1 MGEELNELSKKKKE
15 IVLVLVVSYD
25 IIIIDKKK
33 KTDIMEIKT
42 EEIMERQ
49 MIALM
54 KDVELNV
61 VGCDVVVCK
70 IQSVLQQHC
79 RKKLLKTSLSGTQLI
94 IYREDREV
102 REEERKLSIIII
114 SYEKKDEKNENDS
127 MSVVI
132 RLILLGFVLVLIS
145 SEAGEK
151 PKQRKNSILTLEL
164 FIFSLF
170 YPLLILSFLK
180 KKEMRK

>member
-1 MGEELNELSKKKKE
+1 MGEELNELSKKKE
-15 IVLVLVVSYD
+15 IVLVILVVSYD
-25 IIIIDKKK
+25 IIMIDKKK

-49 MIALM
+49 MIALT

-61 VGCDVVVCK
+61 VGCNVVVCK

-79 RKKLLKTSLSGTQLI
+79 RKKLLKTSSSGTQYI

-114 SYEKKDEKNENDS
+114 SFEKKDEKNENDS

-164 FIFSLF
+164 YIFSLF

-180 KKEMRK
+180 KKKMRK

>member
-1 MGEELNELSKKKKE
+1 MGKPVASKMRPGEELYELSKKKKE
-15 IVLVLVVSYD
+15 KVVILVVCYD
-25 IIIIDKKK
+25 IIMIDKKK

-79 RKKLLKTSLSGTQLI
+79 RKKLLKTSSSGTQFI
-94 IYREDREV
+94 I
-102 REEERKLSIIII
+102 
-114 SYEKKDEKNENDS
+114 N
-127 MSVVI
+127 
-132 RLILLGFVLVLIS
+132 
-145 SEAGEK
+145 
-151 PKQRKNSILTLEL
+151 
-164 FIFSLF
+164 
-170 YPLLILSFLK
+170 
-180 KKEMRK
+180 

>member
-1 MGEELNELSKKKKE
+1 MG
-15 IVLVLVVSYD
+15 VD
-25 IIIIDKKK
+25 
-33 KTDIMEIKT
+33 
-42 EEIMERQ
+42 ERCG
-49 MIALM
+49 
-54 KDVELNV
+54 LNV

-70 IQSVLQQHC
+70 IQSVLQQYC
-79 RKKLLKTSLSGTQLI
+79 RKKLLKTSLSGTQFI
-94 IYREDREV
+94 INREEREV

-151 PKQRKNSILTLEL
+151 PKQRKNTILTLEL
-164 FIFSLF
+164 
-170 YPLLILSFLK
+170 
-180 KKEMRK
+180 